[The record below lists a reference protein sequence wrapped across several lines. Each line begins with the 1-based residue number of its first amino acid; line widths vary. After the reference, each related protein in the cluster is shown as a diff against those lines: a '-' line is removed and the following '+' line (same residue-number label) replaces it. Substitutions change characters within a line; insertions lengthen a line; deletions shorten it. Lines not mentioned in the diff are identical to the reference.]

1 MRHARITPDLFRAN
15 RDRLRQ
21 LLLPNSIVLVNA
33 NDFAPTNADGVAP
46 YFPNT
51 DLFYLTGVEQEESV
65 LLLCPDAHSE
75 RNREILFL
83 RETNDHIARWEG
95 NKLTREQASEVSGIA
110 HVKWLKELPTVQ
122 RLLMMESENV
132 FLNSNE
138 HPRASVDVET
148 RDARFVRDVQA
159 RFPLHQYH
167 RLARLLSALR
177 PVKSEHELTLIRR
190 AAEITRDAYQRVAS
204 FVQPGVNECEIEA
217 EFAHEFIRQRGRF
230 AYGPII
236 ASGANACV
244 LHYDQNDQPC
254 RKGDVLLLDVAAG
267 YANYNSD
274 VTRAYPVSGRFTRR
288 QRQIYQA
295 VLRVLR
301 KCIDALNPGKLPK
314 DWQKEA
320 ESFMEAELLE
330 LDLLKSR
337 DIKKQDP
344 NWPAVK
350 KYFMHGIGHPLGL
363 DVHDV
368 ATIGAPF
375 APGWVMTVEP
385 GIYIPEEGLGIR
397 LEDDILITDE
407 GNVNLTKE
415 IPIEVGEIEEL
426 MSKRRRT
433 L

>member
-1 MRHARITPDLFRAN
+1 MRHARIPSELFRAN

-21 LLLPNSIVLVNA
+21 LLRPNSLVLVNA
-33 NDFAPTNADGVAP
+33 NDIAPTNADGSAP
-46 YFPNT
+46 YYPNS
-51 DLFYLTGVEQEESV
+51 DLFYLSGVEQEESV
-65 LLLCPDAHSE
+65 LLLAPDAHLE

-95 NKLTREQASEVSGIA
+95 HKLTKEEASEVSGIA
-110 HVKWLKELPTVQ
+110 HVKWLHELPSFL
-122 RLLMMESENV
+122 RMLMMEAENV
-132 FLNSNE
+132 YLNSNE
-138 HPRASVDVET
+138 HARATVDVET
-148 RDARFVRDVQA
+148 RDARFIRDIQA
-159 RFPLHQYH
+159 RYPLHRYH
-167 RLARLLSALR
+167 RLARVLHDLR
-177 PVKSEHELTLIRR
+177 PVKSEPELTLIKR
-190 AAEITRDAYQRVAS
+190 AAGITRDAYQRVAR

-244 LHYDQNDQPC
+244 LHYVQNDQPC

-267 YANYNSD
+267 YANYNAD
-274 VTRAYPVSGRFTRR
+274 VTRSLPVRGRFTRR
-288 QRQIYQA
+288 HRQVYQS

-301 KCIDALNPGKLPK
+301 KCSDALTPGKLPK

-320 ESFMEAELLE
+320 EAFMEEELLR
-330 LDLLKSR
+330 LDLLKPR
-337 DIKKQDP
+337 DVKKQDP

-350 KYFMHGIGHPLGL
+350 KYFMHGVGHPLGL

-397 LEDDILITDE
+397 LEDDILITAD
-407 GNVNLTKE
+407 GNVNLTRE
-415 IPIEVGEIEEL
+415 IPIEADEIEEL
-426 MSKRRRT
+426 MSKGRRSK
-433 L
+433 